1 MVDKLVNILDLTTT
15 IAYFRYHI
23 ANLVDAKTPKYAKKG
38 KECAMSDLTKFALL
52 SAIFMVGCGQVAQ
65 NSSSSASET
74 DNTDRSKYSQ
84 FTFNESSKSFKMTIP
99 DVESVPS
106 KYDDVDLGILWTREW
121 LDKNDA
127 CLGQKVEDMDANNE
141 VSIEWDETTEVIS
154 ASMVVTGSCN

>member
-1 MVDKLVNILDLTTT
+1 
-15 IAYFRYHI
+15 
-23 ANLVDAKTPKYAKKG
+23 
-38 KECAMSDLTKFALL
+38 MSDLTKFALL

-65 NSSSSASET
+65 NSSPSASET

-84 FTFNESSKSFKMTIP
+84 FTFNESNKSFKMTIP

-141 VSIEWDETTEVIS
+141 ESVIADRLNHPLNYLVLEETNTRSSVSYSAKINNKDE
-154 ASMVVTGSCN
+154 ALNA